1 MDDRPNLEEIFEMA
15 TDKVDLRK
23 LELLKRKL
31 ENALDKP
38 LALQTVDD
46 PIIIRCLL
54 VEKLREE
61 GISPGTIQ
69 SLEQLF
75 MGIIRRAAIKGLL
88 PAPPEG
94 PWTYEWQIVLD
105 AAAKVQGAKS
115 AIRSLASWATARGF
129 SPSNIAAD
137 HLSQWVRDTM
147 VRKETLVIVEKVL
160 TQSLYM
166 NDNVNHLGSS
176 YLLDR
181 LQKKALKG
189 TVKIH
194 PS

>member
-1 MDDRPNLEEIFEMA
+1 MDERPNLEKIFEVA

-31 ENALDKP
+31 ENALGKP
-38 LALQTVDD
+38 LASQIVDD
-46 PIIIRCLL
+46 PTIIRCLL
-54 VEKLREE
+54 VENLREE
-61 GISPGTIQ
+61 GVSPGTIQ

-94 PWTYEWQIVLD
+94 PWTYPWQIVLD
-105 AAAKVQGAKS
+105 AATKMQGAKS
-115 AIRSLASWATARGF
+115 AIRSLASWATARGIA
-129 SPSNIAAD
+129 PNNIVAD
-137 HLSQWVRDTM
+137 HLSQWVKDTM
-147 VRKETLVIVEKVL
+147 IHEKALDIAEQVL
-160 TQSLYM
+160 AQWPHASDDSNPL
-166 NDNVNHLGSS
+166 HSS
-176 YLLDR
+176 YLLER

-189 TVKIH
+189 TVKY